1 MGFIEVT
8 DLKSLPPGS
17 RKVLSINGK
26 DVLVFNID
34 GEISAIGNV
43 CLHKG
48 GPLIEG
54 RVEPKYDGC
63 YVTCPWHGWEYN
75 VKTGAAPPGFHDQQA
90 LYDTMV
96 KDDKIFVSTLPRVL
110 AKKAEHKD
118 NPLQDLVELRYE
130 TTRSSLNI
138 LGISCTNMNEN
149 LPRKSTSHEAL
160 RQSLEYGREKYNA
173 STVLLKLSDLEFRHC
188 EGYYSRNEQA
198 CTWPCSISEM
208 DSHDGMNEVYR
219 KMILWADILVL
230 STPIRWGNASSL
242 YYKMAERLNC
252 VQNQITLQDR
262 VLVKNKVASFIIT
275 GGQDNIQQVAGQMM
289 VFFTELG
296 FSLTPFSFVG
306 WSRGWTAE
314 DMEQNVRTFSK
325 STYIKRSVR
334 ELIDNDIKLL
344 HQLKGDP
351 CVHIASTLPKIS
363 EAPSKIKIDVD
374 GTPQD
379 LHGNT

>member
-1 MGFIEVT
+1 MDFAESV

-17 RKVLSINGK
+17 HKVISINGK
-26 DVLVFNID
+26 EVLLFNID

-48 GPLIEG
+48 GPLSEG
-54 RVEPKYDGC
+54 KVERKYDDF

-75 VKTGAAPPGFHDQQA
+75 VKTGAAPPGFDDQQA
-90 LYDTMV
+90 VYDTLV
-96 KDDKIFVSTLPRVL
+96 KDEKIFVSVTPKVLPI
-110 AKKAEHKD
+110 KAVHKD
-118 NPLQDLVELRYE
+118 NPLQDLVDLRYQ
-130 TTRSSLNI
+130 TSISSLNI
-138 LGISCTNMNEN
+138 LGISSTNTNTN
-149 LPRKSTSHEAL
+149 LPRKSTSDEAL
-160 RQSLEYGREKYNA
+160 LLALEYAREKYDA

-208 DSHDGMNEVYR
+208 DSNDGMNEVYR

-252 VQNQITLQDR
+252 VQNQVTLQDR

-296 FSLTPFSFVG
+296 FSLPPFAFMG

-314 DMEQNVRTFSK
+314 DMEHNVQLFSK
-325 STYIKRSVR
+325 SRYVKRSVR
-334 ELIDNDIKLL
+334 DLIDNDIKLL
-344 HQLKGDP
+344 RQLKGDP
-351 CVHIASTLPKIS
+351 CVYIASPQPKIS
-363 EAPSKIKIDVD
+363 EAPSKFRIDKD
-374 GTPQD
+374 DIQ
-379 LHGNT
+379 

>member
-1 MGFIEVT
+1 MDFAESV

-17 RKVLSINGK
+17 HKVISINGK
-26 DVLVFNID
+26 EVLLFNID

-48 GPLIEG
+48 GPLSEG
-54 RVEPKYDGC
+54 KVERKYDDF

-75 VKTGAAPPGFHDQQA
+75 VKTGAAPPGFDDQQA
-90 LYDTMV
+90 VYDTLV
-96 KDDKIFVSTLPRVL
+96 KDEKIFVSVTPKVLPI
-110 AKKAEHKD
+110 KAVHKD
-118 NPLQDLVELRYE
+118 NPLQDLVDLRYQ
-130 TTRSSLNI
+130 TSISSLNI
-138 LGISCTNMNEN
+138 LGISSTNTNTN
-149 LPRKSTSHEAL
+149 LPRKSTSDEAL
-160 RQSLEYGREKYNA
+160 LLALEYAREKYDA

-208 DSHDGMNEVYR
+208 DSNDGMNEVYR

-252 VQNQITLQDR
+252 VQNQVTLQDR

-296 FSLTPFSFVG
+296 FSLPPFAFMG

-314 DMEQNVRTFSK
+314 DMEHNVQLFSK
-325 STYIKRSVR
+325 SRYVKRSVR
-334 ELIDNDIKLL
+334 DLIDNDIKLL
-344 HQLKGDP
+344 RQLKGDP
-351 CVHIASTLPKIS
+351 CVHIASPQPKIS
-363 EAPSKIKIDVD
+363 EAPSKIKIDKD
-374 GTPQD
+374 DIQ
-379 LHGNT
+379 

>member
-1 MGFIEVT
+1 MDFVESV
-8 DLKSLPPGS
+8 DVKSLPPGS
-17 RKVLSINGK
+17 HTVVSINGK
-26 DVLVFNID
+26 EVLLFNID
-34 GEISAIGNV
+34 GEISAIRNI

-48 GPLIEG
+48 GPLSEG
-54 RVEPKYDGC
+54 KVEKKYDGC

-75 VKTGAAPPGFHDQQA
+75 VKTGAAPPGFDDQQA
-90 LYDTMV
+90 LYDTLV
-96 KDDKIFVSTLPRVL
+96 KDDKIFVSASPIVLPL
-110 AKKAEHKD
+110 KAEHKN
-118 NPLQDLVELRYE
+118 NPLQDLVMLRYE

-138 LGISCTNMNEN
+138 LGISSTNMNQN
-149 LPRKSTSHEAL
+149 LPRKSTSDEAL
-160 RQSLEYGREKYNA
+160 RQALEYGREKYNA

-208 DSHDGMNEVYR
+208 DSNDGMNEVYR

-296 FSLTPFSFVG
+296 FSLPPFAFMG

-314 DMEQNVRTFSK
+314 DMEHNVKLFSK
-325 STYIKRSVR
+325 SRYVQRSVID
-334 ELIDNDIKLL
+334 LIDNDIKLL
-344 HQLKGDP
+344 RQLKGDP
-351 CVHIASTLPKIS
+351 CVHIASPQPKIS
-363 EAPSKIKIDVD
+363 EAPSKVKIDQD
-374 GTPQD
+374 RTP
-379 LHGNT
+379 

>member
-1 MGFIEVT
+1 MDFVESV
-8 DLKSLPPGS
+8 DVKSLPPGS
-17 RKVLSINGK
+17 HTVVSINGK
-26 DVLVFNID
+26 EVLLFNID
-34 GEISAIGNV
+34 GEISAIGNI

-48 GPLIEG
+48 GPLSEG
-54 RVEPKYDGC
+54 KVEKKYDGC

-75 VKTGAAPPGFHDQQA
+75 VKTGAAPPGFDDQQA
-90 LYDTMV
+90 LYDTLV
-96 KDDKIFVSTLPRVL
+96 KDDKIFVSPSPIVLPL
-110 AKKAEHKD
+110 KAEHKN
-118 NPLQDLVELRYE
+118 NPLQDLVMLRYE

-138 LGISCTNMNEN
+138 LGISSTNMNQN
-149 LPRKSTSHEAL
+149 LPRKSTSDEAL
-160 RQSLEYGREKYNA
+160 RQALEYGREKYNA

-208 DSHDGMNEVYR
+208 DSNDGMNEVYR

-296 FSLTPFSFVG
+296 FSLPPFAFMG

-314 DMEQNVRTFSK
+314 DMEHNVKLFSK
-325 STYIKRSVR
+325 SRYVQRSVID
-334 ELIDNDIKLL
+334 LIDNDIKLL
-344 HQLKGDP
+344 RQLKGDP
-351 CVHIASTLPKIS
+351 CVHIASPQPKIS
-363 EAPSKIKIDVD
+363 EAPSKGKIDED
-374 GTPQD
+374 RTP
-379 LHGNT
+379 

>member
-1 MGFIEVT
+1 MDFVEAL
-8 DLKSLPPGS
+8 DLKDLPTNS
-17 RKVLSINGK
+17 HRVITVNGK
-26 DVLVFNID
+26 EVLLFNLR
-34 GEISAIGNV
+34 GEISAIGNI

-48 GPLIEG
+48 GPLSEG
-54 RVEPKYDGC
+54 KIAEKYEGAY

-75 VKTGAAPPGFHDQQA
+75 IKTGAAPPGFADQQS
-90 LYDTMV
+90 LYETII
-96 KDDKIFVSTLPRVL
+96 KDGKIFISSKPRVL
-110 AKKAEHKD
+110 PKKAEHKD

-130 TTRSSLNI
+130 TSSTSLNI
-138 LGISCTNMNEN
+138 LGISCTNTNQN
-149 LPRKSTSHEAL
+149 LPRKSTSEQAL
-160 RQSLEYGREKYNA
+160 IDALEYGRKKYYAN
-173 STVLLKLSDLEFRHC
+173 TIMLKLSDLEFKHC

-208 DSHDGMNEVYR
+208 DSTDGMNEVYR

-230 STPIRWGNASSL
+230 STPIRWGNAFSL

-296 FSLTPFSFVG
+296 FSMPPFAFMG

-314 DMEQNVRTFSK
+314 DMERNVKLFEK
-325 STYIKRSVR
+325 SRYIKRSVR
-334 ELIDNDIKLL
+334 DLIDNDIKLL
-344 HQLKGDP
+344 SQLKGDP
-351 CVHIASTLPKIS
+351 SVNIASPQPKIS
-363 EAPSKIKIDVD
+363 EAPSKVKLDQTI
-374 GTPQD
+374 
-379 LHGNT
+379 

>member
-1 MGFIEVT
+1 MDFVESV
-8 DLKSLPPGS
+8 DVKSLPPGS
-17 RKVLSINGK
+17 HTVVSINGK
-26 DVLVFNID
+26 EVLLFNID
-34 GEISAIGNV
+34 GEISAIGNM

-48 GPLIEG
+48 GPLSEG
-54 RVEPKYDGC
+54 KVEKKYDGC

-75 VKTGAAPPGFHDQQA
+75 VKTGAAPPGFDDQQA
-90 LYDTMV
+90 LYDTLV
-96 KDDKIFVSTLPRVL
+96 KDDKIFVSASPIVLPL
-110 AKKAEHKD
+110 KAEHKN
-118 NPLQDLVELRYE
+118 NPLQDLVMLRYE

-138 LGISCTNMNEN
+138 LGISSTNMNQN
-149 LPRKSTSHEAL
+149 LPRKSTSDEAL
-160 RQSLEYGREKYNA
+160 RQALEYGREKYNA

-208 DSHDGMNEVYR
+208 DSNDGMNEVYR

-296 FSLTPFSFVG
+296 FSLPPFAFMG

-314 DMEQNVRTFSK
+314 DMEHNVKLFSK
-325 STYIKRSVR
+325 SRYVQRSVID
-334 ELIDNDIKLL
+334 LIDNDIKLL
-344 HQLKGDP
+344 RQLKGDP
-351 CVHIASTLPKIS
+351 CVHIASPQPKIS
-363 EAPSKIKIDVD
+363 EAPSKVKIDQD
-374 GTPQD
+374 RTP
-379 LHGNT
+379 